1 MKRIVIWLAG
11 LLVFSAHSAHPAG
24 TIEKIDR
31 TGTVY
36 LGYRENSIP
45 FSLVLDNHP
54 AGYSIDLCNA
64 IVAAISAEIGKEIHV
79 EYRPVNPHNRFLELV
94 SQHVDFLCGSSTIT
108 EQRQKQVAFSPVI
121 FVAGIKILVKQDS
134 TVVALNDLRDKT
146 VALTRDT
153 TALTVIQDHSER
165 QRLNISYILSDEHN
179 GSIKFLLTQK
189 VDAFI
194 NDDVLLHGW
203 LAHMRMADK
212 YRIVGD
218 SLSYEP
224 YGLVFRKD
232 DLRLADLVE
241 RTFWKLAHN
250 GEIYRIYEK
259 WFIKPLPSGGSLE
272 MPMSAELEDNFRS
285 LALLAVDR

>member
-1 MKRIVIWLAG
+1 VIRIIIWLG
-11 LLVFSAHSAHPAG
+11 WLLVLPVHSAHPAG

-45 FSLVLDNHP
+45 FSFVLDNHP

-64 IVAAISAEIGKEIHV
+64 IVAAISAEIGKEIHL
-79 EYRPVNPHNRFLELV
+79 EYRVVNPHNRFLELV
-94 SQHVDFLCGSSTIT
+94 SEHVDFSCGSSTIT
-108 EQRQKQVAFSPVI
+108 EERQKQVAFSPVT
-121 FVAGIKILVKQDS
+121 FVSGIKILVEQDS
-134 TVVALNDLRDKT
+134 RVAGLNDLRGKT

-153 TALTVIQDHSER
+153 TALPIIQDLAER
-165 QRLNISYILSDEHN
+165 QRLNIHYIVGNDHN
-179 GSIKFLLTQK
+179 DSIGFLLSQK

-241 RTFWKLAHN
+241 RTFWKIANN

-259 WFIKPLPSGGSLE
+259 WFIKPLPSGASLE
-272 MPMSAELEDNFRS
+272 MPISAELEDNFRS
-285 LALLAVDR
+285 LALLAVDP

>member
-1 MKRIVIWLAG
+1 M
-11 LLVFSAHSAHPAG
+11 
-24 TIEKIDR
+24 
-31 TGTVY
+31 TGT
-36 LGYRENSIP
+36 
-45 FSLVLDNHP
+45 
-54 AGYSIDLCNA
+54 
-64 IVAAISAEIGKEIHV
+64 
-79 EYRPVNPHNRFLELV
+79 
-94 SQHVDFLCGSSTIT
+94 
-108 EQRQKQVAFSPVI
+108 
-121 FVAGIKILVKQDS
+121 KILVEHDS
-134 TVVALNDLRDKT
+134 RVAGLNDLRGKT

-153 TALTVIQDHSER
+153 TALPVVQDLAER
-165 QRLNISYILSDEHN
+165 QRLNIRYIVGNDHN
-179 GSIKFLLTQK
+179 DSIEFLLSQK

-241 RTFWKLAHN
+241 RTFWKIANN

-259 WFIKPLPSGGSLE
+259 WFIKPLPSGASLE

-285 LALLAVDR
+285 LALLAVDP